1 MATKC
6 VASARFVAYIR
17 ASRLLATL
25 RRNLSP
31 TMGARERHRGRKRE
45 RESAGQTALAGTAN
59 HVCWLAG
66 VTGDCAYAW
75 LLVQVQVQVP
85 TADCKYNQ
93 PGNMLCFLDFLIS
106 ATAAGRFGSGS
117 GFFGPQLQLQPTW
130 LQHLLYCG

>member
-17 ASRLLATL
+17 ASKLLATL

-31 TMGARERHRGRKRE
+31 TMGVSEEE
-45 RESAGQTALAGTAN
+45 REGERGSGEQTALAGTAN